1 MSAVE
6 KFVEKFVASLDD
18 QPLSVDRLVTQPSDL
33 SPEEMMT
40 ALSHPAV
47 GRAGIDLMAASAKC
61 GSSLTAP
68 DIMKYKMRDL

>member
-47 GRAGIDLMAASAKC
+47 GRFTELGQDFI
-61 GSSLTAP
+61 
-68 DIMKYKMRDL
+68 I